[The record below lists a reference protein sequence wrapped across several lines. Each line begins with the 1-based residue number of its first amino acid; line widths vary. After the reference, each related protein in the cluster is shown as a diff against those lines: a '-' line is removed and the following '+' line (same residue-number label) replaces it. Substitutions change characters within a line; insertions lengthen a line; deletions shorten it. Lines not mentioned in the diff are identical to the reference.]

1 MEQGRDIKK
10 GSSKNNLT
18 GISLQ
23 GFGTVVDSLMS
34 MKKSVFEDKHFSLIE
49 MNRMLRNNFENFESE
64 RQYLLN
70 KIDKFGNDIDEVD
83 SIGHN
88 LVDSINNELKK
99 YTTYR
104 GGKYV
109 LGVHTENGAV
119 VLGYT
124 VGASP
129 DGRKMSTPL
138 SLGGGSGRGREKNG
152 ITAALKSF
160 AKYDP
165 AKTIGG
171 ISINLSLLPSL
182 VDSKEKINRFR
193 DLLSTYFFEY
203 NGMQLMT
210 TVVDAETLK
219 KAKVSPEDYKDLLVR
234 ISGYSARFVELTE
247 QTQDEVISRTAL
259 T

>member
-1 MEQGRDIKK
+1 
-10 GSSKNNLT
+10 
-18 GISLQ
+18 
-23 GFGTVVDSLMS
+23 
-34 MKKSVFEDKHFSLIE
+34 
-49 MNRMLRNNFENFESE
+49 
-64 RQYLLN
+64 
-70 KIDKFGNDIDEVD
+70 
-83 SIGHN
+83 
-88 LVDSINNELKK
+88 
-99 YTTYR
+99 
-104 GGKYV
+104 
-109 LGVHTENGAV
+109 
-119 VLGYT
+119 
-124 VGASP
+124 
-129 DGRKMSTPL
+129 TPL
-138 SLGGGSGRGREKNG
+138 SLGGGNGRGREKNG

-165 AKTIGG
+165 SKTIGG

-203 NGMQLMT
+203 KGMQIMT